1 MALVKTQIPEGYATI
16 RRSKSRASKKY
27 LTSENQHFEMID
39 MSAIKPKVEN
49 LYDNC
54 QNNIYDSVEMD
65 EGVIN
70 DIDGNVLL
78 RENGDE
84 KNCQGDYFSDNKR
97 RTFQTFKPRENGVNH
112 HSSTTTIETNSL
124 STRDLRQ
131 SSEYLPYDLL
141 MTPLKSPQY
150 INQLNAMRNINK
162 STLNGGEAAAN
173 KLQHQFP
180 FYARPESPSKYNCI
194 LHNNRST
201 SPSADSIDNCSSN
214 SSSNY
219 SPAYRNGNE
228 QLATSLTSEDNLILI
243 ENAYRRAP
251 STKKSNLNYRKSF
264 SHIHSRTHY
273 SMYGENNNSTNY
285 INRKHK
291 ENLMTANSQECI
303 SSNGSNGN
311 IEKPSISTL
320 TMTTKPLGVPS
331 VSTSNLY
338 TRRRF
343 ATLAHPKEKLRAS
356 AANTKSTSSLNE
368 SHVYWDPVLDSKI
381 GSQTTLRTKPAI
393 PWWEIACKKEYRQSC
408 PPMQVNIISFYQIH
422 NQFFLFLMMS
432 SMK

>member
-1 MALVKTQIPEGYATI
+1 M
-16 RRSKSRASKKY
+16 
-27 LTSENQHFEMID
+27 
-39 MSAIKPKVEN
+39 
-49 LYDNC
+49 
-54 QNNIYDSVEMD
+54 
-65 EGVIN
+65 
-70 DIDGNVLL
+70 
-78 RENGDE
+78 
-84 KNCQGDYFSDNKR
+84 
-97 RTFQTFKPRENGVNH
+97 
-112 HSSTTTIETNSL
+112 
-124 STRDLRQ
+124 
-131 SSEYLPYDLL
+131 
-141 MTPLKSPQY
+141 
-150 INQLNAMRNINK
+150 
-162 STLNGGEAAAN
+162 
-173 KLQHQFP
+173 
-180 FYARPESPSKYNCI
+180 

-214 SSSNY
+214 SSSTY

-228 QLATSLTSEDNLILI
+228 QLAASLTSEDNLMLI

-251 STKKSNLNYRKSF
+251 PTKASNLNYRKSF
-264 SHIHSRTHY
+264 SHVHNRTHY
-273 SMYGENNNSTNY
+273 NMYGENNNGSNY

-291 ENLMTANSQECI
+291 ESLMANSQECI
-303 SSNGSNGN
+303 SSSNGSNF
-311 IEKPSISTL
+311 EKPSISTL

-408 PPMQVNIISFYQIH
+408 PPMQVNKIFLIIFLKKIH
-422 NQFFLFLMMS
+422 NQF
-432 SMK
+432 